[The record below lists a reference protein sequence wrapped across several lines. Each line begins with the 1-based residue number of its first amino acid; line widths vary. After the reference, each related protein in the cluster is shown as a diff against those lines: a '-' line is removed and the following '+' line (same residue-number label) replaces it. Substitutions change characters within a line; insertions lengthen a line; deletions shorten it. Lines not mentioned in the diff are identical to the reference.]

1 MNTHYVARKKDART
15 LRNEYVLT
23 VAAVISWIPVRL
35 GLAMFESAVQ
45 QVHAEQVAVLLRL
58 IGG

>member
-23 VAAVISWIPVRL
+23 VAAVIGWIPVRL